1 MSRPTIDLDVRLA
14 MKLRKKSAI
23 VIASVSS
30 AVVFFVLVSMSR
42 SDPDRLLRET
52 IRAANSQNTEKTI
65 SDLEAILARY
75 PDHVNTLMERVQ
87 YSRSESESLSLLAR
101 VQQGPSQKVAEARLL
116 EGNLLLKQNRGNDA
130 VAAFQEAVRL
140 RPSFDEARYRLIP
153 LLALLRK
160 PAAVRDQL
168 QAIRG
173 TRRLTLPEM
182 VLWITADER
191 LTPFSEA
198 VGYLEAFQRTDPEDI
213 DSLRALC
220 IYLSEESQQDE
231 AIRQLKAAL
240 QKSPN
245 NPDLIALLG
254 HFLLDSGQ
262 TTEAD
267 QVLSSLQPSA
277 YSSVEQW
284 HALGQLAFTLR
295 DLKSARI
302 ALEFAALSTPFERSR
317 TYLYYR
323 VLNALGNHEQTP
335 VWQKHSD
342 TLNTLHTEVE
352 TVEIT
357 IVRKIVDPRPVVRVA
372 RLLLELNRPV
382 EATEWVEM
390 ALSMNGAAA
399 TNGTTEPL
407 STLSQRCAER
417 LASYQEPPLTAP
429 VSAWNSIEHLNPS
442 AVAAPQPDEGAVES
456 SGILLTD
463 HAREMGLYHQY
474 ENGHTGLK
482 YLIEAMGGGVSVVD
496 FDLDGWPD
504 LYCPQGGALG
514 EGPKLPPVSDQ
525 IFRNQMGTKF
535 SNVSEAARIREFG
548 YSQGAAA
555 GDINGDGF
563 TDIVV
568 ANVGRN
574 TLFLNCGDGT
584 FQDITDGSGLEIS
597 SSMSSSV
604 ALADLNGDTDL
615 DLYVVN
621 YVGGLKICRDDNQQ
635 IATCNPASHEAA
647 ADELYENLGEGHFRD
662 VSAAFN
668 SSHTSGKGL
677 GIMIARLDSDLQPDI
692 FISNDTTPNFL
703 FINRTNTHGLQ
714 FEELGFPMGVAVN
727 GTGQVHAGM
736 GIACADLDHDLRPD
750 LYVTNFYREANTLFL
765 QRDPGLF
772 QDSTAAAGLREPT
785 LPRLGFG
792 TQAVDLDLDGWM
804 ELFVT
809 NGHIDDQGKLGVEWQ
824 MAPQLFRT
832 VDGLHWS
839 DVSAQSGRFMQ
850 QKSLGR
856 GVCVL
861 DADRDGREDLA
872 VGYQDRPLALLIN
885 ESPTTGNS
893 VALRLI
899 GVSCNRSATNTVVFW
914 EIGGKRMMTELRGG
928 DGYYCTNERR
938 LTLGLGT
945 SESAELIEIHWPD
958 GKVDQLQNVL
968 GSKSYLARQGMPLVE
983 DSL

>member
-1 MSRPTIDLDVRLA
+1 MSDFDVRSA
-14 MKLRKKSAI
+14 MKLWKKSAI
-23 VIASVSS
+23 VIASVSL
-30 AVVFFVLVSMSR
+30 AVVFFALVFLSR

-52 IRAANSQNTEKTI
+52 IRAVKSQNTDETI
-65 SDLEAILARY
+65 SDLDAILDRH
-75 PDHVNTLMERVQ
+75 PDHVNTLIERVE
-87 YSRSESESLSLLAR
+87 YARSDAESLNFLR
-101 VQQGPSQKVAEARLL
+101 RIQQGPSEKIAAARLL
-116 EGNLLLKQNRGNDA
+116 EGNLLLKQNRCQEA
-130 VAAFQEAVRL
+130 IAAFREAVRL
-140 RPSFDEARYRLIP
+140 KPSFDAARYRLIP

-160 PAAVRDQL
+160 PAAVREQL
-168 QAIRG
+168 EAIRE
-173 TRRLTLPEM
+173 TRRLTLSEM
-182 VLWITADER
+182 VLWVTADAR

-213 DSLRALC
+213 DSLRAHC

-231 AIRQLKAAL
+231 AIRHLKAAL

-245 NPDLIALLG
+245 NPDLVALLG
-254 HFLLDSGQ
+254 HFLLDGGQ
-262 TTEAD
+262 TTEAA

-277 YSSVEQW
+277 DSSVEQW
-284 HALGQLAFTLR
+284 HALGLLAFTLR
-295 DLKSARI
+295 DLESARI

-342 TLNTLHTEVE
+342 TLNTLYTEVE
-352 TVEIT
+352 TVEVT

-390 ALSMNGAAA
+390 AQSMNGAAA
-399 TNGTTEPL
+399 TNGTAALVSE
-407 STLSQRCAER
+407 LSQRCAER
-417 LASYQEPPLTAP
+417 LASYQEPPLIAP
-429 VSAWNSIEHLNPS
+429 VSVWNSIERLNPS
-442 AVAAPQPDEGAVES
+442 AVTAPPPDEGAAAS
-456 SGILLTD
+456 SGIRLRD
-463 HAREMGLYHQY
+463 KAGEMGLDHQY

-504 LYCPQGGALG
+504 LYCPQGGVLG
-514 EGPKLPPVSDQ
+514 EGPERPPVSDQ
-525 IFRNQMGTKF
+525 LFRNEMGARF
-535 SNVSEAARIREFG
+535 SNVSEAARIREVG
-548 YSQGAAA
+548 YSQGVAA

-584 FQDITDGSGLEIS
+584 FEDITSGSGLEIS

-604 ALADLNGDTDL
+604 ALADLDGDTDL
-615 DLYVVN
+615 DVYVVN
-621 YVGGLKICRDDNQQ
+621 YVDGLKICRDDKQQ
-635 IATCNPASHEAA
+635 IATCNPASHGAA
-647 ADELYENLGEGHFRD
+647 ADELYENLGDGQFLD

-668 SSHTSGKGL
+668 SGHTSGKGL
-677 GIMIARLDSDLQPDI
+677 GIMIARLDGDLHPDI

-703 FINRTNTHGLQ
+703 FINRSNTQGMQ

-750 LYVTNFYREANTLFL
+750 LYVTNFHLEANTLFL

-792 TQAVDLDLDGWM
+792 AQAVDLDLDGWM

-809 NGHIDDQGKLGVEWQ
+809 NGHIDDQTDRNVEWK

-832 VDGLHWS
+832 VDGLDWS
-839 DVSAQSGRFMQ
+839 DVSSQGGPFMHE
-850 QKSLGR
+850 KALGR
-856 GVCVL
+856 GVSVL
-861 DADRDGREDLA
+861 DANRDGCQDLA
-872 VGYQDRPLALLIN
+872 IGFQDRPLALLIN
-885 ESPTTGNS
+885 ETPSPGNS
-893 VALRLI
+893 VVLCLL
-899 GVSCNRSATNTVVFW
+899 GVSCNRSATNTVVYW
-914 EIGGKRMMTELRGG
+914 EIGGQRMMTELRGG
-928 DGYYCTNERR
+928 DGYYCCNERR

-945 SESAELIEIHWPD
+945 SELAELIEIHWPD
-958 GKVDQLQNVL
+958 GTIDQLRQVIGN
-968 GSKSYLARQGMPLVE
+968 KSYLARQGMPLVE